1 MRQDATESSLVS
13 AVYVKGPPGCGKT
26 QLVRQ
31 FGKEY
36 MKVSA
41 GCGGQSPRRI
51 VATLDARTPES
62 LLESYKELHEK
73 LEMSKES
80 EERGSL
86 NERIKTY
93 SNEIK
98 NHLCKSSTVWLLI
111 IDNLT
116 VNDPLREF
124 WPTPEENSPWG
135 EGLVLVTTQDSEL
148 VPKSHAYAKVVGL
161 DKGMEQ
167 SDAKKLLSAISGME
181 ADEDAIKVAQ
191 LLGFYPLS
199 LACAAVYVK
208 QMREDRPFS
217 KFSWKNYLANLKKYF
232 AYLDYSDFTRHSP
245 CYPQSMLPAA
255 EFAAR
260 RMAENN
266 EVLRA
271 AFVFLSYCTLQPVPL
286 DTVAEYV
293 LYEAAASGDHTIRVP
308 DDVKVKIAQC
318 SLLIYPETGE
328 RGIEVVTL
336 HQVMRLAFAQIRRK
350 PDEQTKEMEETAE
363 VEKRQ
368 LNGVLKILN
377 KAYKIR
383 KGDVSKEAI
392 ATRIILCPHLREFV
406 EKAENSQFVEVNL
419 LAQALVYLAD
429 DHSEFTPH
437 NPCYPQSMLLAAEF
451 TARRMA
457 ENNEVLR
464 AAFVFLSY
472 CTLQPVP
479 LDTVAEYVLYEAA
492 ASGDHTIR
500 VPDDVKVKIAQC
512 SLLIYPE
519 TGERG
524 IEVVTLHQVMRLA
537 FAQIRRKP
545 DEQTKEME
553 ETAEVEK
560 RQLNG
565 VLKILNKA
573 YKIRKGD
580 VSKEAIATRI
590 ILCPHLRE
598 FVEKAENSQFV
609 EMNLLVQA
617 LVYLADGLVH
627 VAGATDNNRVALL
640 ERAYKINKQLSTTDI
655 SACELL
661 CDLGYTYREAG
672 QLDRV
677 IPVLEEANHLCTAH
691 TEPEWMKMRSRLL
704 NILGFTY
711 RESFQLDL
719 AKEYMKMCVEVTRKV
734 YGEKHVQVV
743 ERLCNLG
750 IILHDRWENDE
761 AIEVLEEAQKIIEA
775 CDTSRTELFIRAQVL
790 NYTAKVHLRWYLG
803 LRYTHPRA
811 WSTKK
816 HLEES
821 NALHEEAVKIYKEL
835 HGDRHKFTLG
845 TMMTY
850 GTAKLHLGQVE
861 QAYEMCHNAVQ
872 VYRSSGHISWP
883 RAGTWLADV
892 FLVRKEYAS
901 AKSFLE
907 ELVKVHEDLHLVVSP
922 GAYHPKA
929 LLAEACVHL
938 GDVQYGKDM
947 LTQCLREW
955 EEKGMHADHY
965 WVARARAF
973 LRLHEEQNTDDAVPE
988 L

>member
-1 MRQDATESSLVS
+1 M
-13 AVYVKGPPGCGKT
+13 KGPPGCGKT

-86 NERIKTY
+86 NERLKTY

-98 NHLCKSSTVWLLI
+98 SHLCKSSTVWLLI

-116 VNDPLREF
+116 INDPLREF

-135 EGLVLVTTQDSEL
+135 EGLVLVTTQDNDL
-148 VPKSHAYAKVVGL
+148 VPRSHVYAKVVGL
-161 DKGMEQ
+161 DEGMEQ
-167 SDAKKLLSAISGME
+167 SDAEKLLSAISGIK
-181 ADEDAIKVAQ
+181 ADEDAIKVAK

-208 QMREDRPFS
+208 QMREDRPS
-217 KFSWKNYLANLKKYF
+217 CKFSWKNYLQIANLEKYF
-232 AYLDYSDFTRHSP
+232 AYLDYSDFTRHNP
-245 CYPQSMLPAA
+245 CYRQSMLPAV

-260 RMAENN
+260 RMAKNN

-271 AFVFLSYCTLQPVPL
+271 AFVFLSYCALQPVPL
-286 DTVAEYV
+286 DTVAEYF
-293 LYEAAASGDHTIRVP
+293 LYEAAASGDQTIRVP
-308 DDVKVKIAQC
+308 DDVKVKIARC

-363 VEKRQ
+363 VEKRHR
-368 LNGVLKILN
+368 NGVLEVLN

-406 EKAENSQFVEVNL
+406 EKEENSQF
-419 LAQALVYLAD
+419 
-429 DHSEFTPH
+429 
-437 NPCYPQSMLLAAEF
+437 
-451 TARRMA
+451 
-457 ENNEVLR
+457 
-464 AAFVFLSY
+464 
-472 CTLQPVP
+472 
-479 LDTVAEYVLYEAA
+479 
-492 ASGDHTIR
+492 
-500 VPDDVKVKIAQC
+500 
-512 SLLIYPE
+512 
-519 TGERG
+519 
-524 IEVVTLHQVMRLA
+524 
-537 FAQIRRKP
+537 
-545 DEQTKEME
+545 
-553 ETAEVEK
+553 
-560 RQLNG
+560 
-565 VLKILNKA
+565 
-573 YKIRKGD
+573 
-580 VSKEAIATRI
+580 
-590 ILCPHLRE
+590 
-598 FVEKAENSQFV
+598 QFV
-609 EMNLLVQA
+609 EVNLLVQA

-640 ERAYKINKQLSTTDI
+640 ERAYKINKQLSTTDM
-655 SACELL
+655 SACEFL
-661 CDLGYTYREAG
+661 CDLGCAYREAG
-672 QLDRV
+672 QLDRA
-677 IPVLEEANHLCTAH
+677 IPVLEEANHLCKAH
-691 TEPEWMKMRSRLL
+691 TEPEWIEMRSRVF
-704 NILGFTY
+704 NNLGFTY

-719 AKEYMKMCVEVTRKV
+719 AKEYMKMCAEVTRKA

-761 AIEVLEEAQKIIEA
+761 AKQVLEEAQEIIEA
-775 CDTSRTELFIRAQVL
+775 CDTSRRELFFRAQVL

-803 LRYTHPRA
+803 LRYTHPNAR
-811 WSTKK
+811 STKK

-821 NALHEEAVKIYKEL
+821 NALHEEAVKIYEELL
-835 HGDRHKFTLG
+835 HGVHKFTAG

-861 QAYEMCHNAVQ
+861 QAYEMCQSAFQ
-872 VYRSSGHISWP
+872 VYRSSGHIAFP

-892 FLVRKEYAS
+892 FLVRKEYAR

-907 ELVKVHEDLHLVVSP
+907 ELVKVHEDLHLVVCP

-938 GDVQYGKDM
+938 GNVQYGKDM

-955 EEKGMHADHY
+955 EEKGMHPDHY

>member
-1 MRQDATESSLVS
+1 MASSLVT

-36 MKVSA
+36 MKMSA

-51 VATLDARTPES
+51 VATLHARTPES

-73 LEMSKES
+73 LEMPKES

-148 VPKSHAYAKVVGL
+148 ASRSHAYAKVVAL
-161 DKGMEQ
+161 DEGMEQ
-167 SDAKKLLSAISGME
+167 SDAMKLLSVISGME
-181 ADEDAIKVAQ
+181 ADKDAIKVAQ

-208 QMREDRPFS
+208 QMREDRPVS
-217 KFSWKNYLANLKKYF
+217 KFSWKNYLSNLKKYF
-232 AYLDYSDFTRHSP
+232 AYLDHSGFTRHNP

-271 AFVFLSYCTLQPVPL
+271 AFVFLSYCALQPVPL

-293 LYEAAASGDHTIRVP
+293 FYETAASGDQTIRVP
-308 DDVKVKIAQC
+308 DDVKVKVAGC

-328 RGIEVVTL
+328 RGIEVVTP

-406 EKAENSQFVEVNL
+406 E
-419 LAQALVYLAD
+419 
-429 DHSEFTPH
+429 T
-437 NPCYPQSMLLAAEF
+437 
-451 TARRMA
+451 
-457 ENNEVLR
+457 
-464 AAFVFLSY
+464 
-472 CTLQPVP
+472 
-479 LDTVAEYVLYEAA
+479 
-492 ASGDHTIR
+492 
-500 VPDDVKVKIAQC
+500 
-512 SLLIYPE
+512 
-519 TGERG
+519 
-524 IEVVTLHQVMRLA
+524 
-537 FAQIRRKP
+537 
-545 DEQTKEME
+545 
-553 ETAEVEK
+553 
-560 RQLNG
+560 
-565 VLKILNKA
+565 
-573 YKIRKGD
+573 
-580 VSKEAIATRI
+580 
-590 ILCPHLRE
+590 
-598 FVEKAENSQFV
+598 AENSQFV
-609 EMNLLVQA
+609 EMNLLVQT

-640 ERAYKINKQLSTTDI
+640 ERAYKMNKQLSTTDI
-655 SACELL
+655 GACELL

-691 TEPEWMKMRSRLL
+691 TEPEWMKMRSTLL

-719 AKEYMKMCVEVTRKV
+719 AKGYMKMCAEVTRKA

-761 AIEVLEEAQKIIEA
+761 AIEVLEEAQQIIEA

-821 NALHEEAVKIYKEL
+821 NALHEEAVKIYEEL
-835 HGDRHKFTLG
+835 HGDRHKFTAG

-850 GTAKLHLGQVE
+850 GTVKLHLGQVE
-861 QAYEMCHNAVQ
+861 QVYEMCQNAVQ
-872 VYRSSGHISWP
+872 VYRSSGHIAWP

-892 FLVRKEYAS
+892 FLVRKEYAR
-901 AKSFLE
+901 AKRLLE

-938 GDVQYGKDM
+938 GNVQYGKKM
-947 LTQCLREW
+947 LTLCLQEW
-955 EEKGMHADHY
+955 EEKGMHPEHY

-973 LRLHEEQNTDDAVPE
+973 LRLHEEQNTDDAMPE

>member
-1 MRQDATESSLVS
+1 MFSFFFKKIGPPSVEILPGKPFHATQRRGGEIRKIQQAFNDLPQDAAESSLVS

-26 QLVRQ
+26 QLARQ

-36 MKVSA
+36 MKASA
-41 GCGGQSPRRI
+41 GCGRQSPRRI

-86 NERIKTY
+86 NERLKTY

-148 VPKSHAYAKVVGL
+148 VPRSHAYAKVVGL
-161 DKGMEQ
+161 DEGMEQ

-191 LLGFYPLS
+191 FLGFYPLS

-232 AYLDYSDFTRHSP
+232 AYLDHSDFTRHNP

-271 AFVFLSYCTLQPVPL
+271 AFVFLSYCALQPVPL

-293 LYEAAASGDHTIRVP
+293 LYETAASGDQTIRVP
-308 DDVKVKIAQC
+308 DDVKVKIARC

-363 VEKRQ
+363 
-368 LNGVLKILN
+368 
-377 KAYKIR
+377 
-383 KGDVSKEAI
+383 
-392 ATRIILCPHLREFV
+392 
-406 EKAENSQFVEVNL
+406 
-419 LAQALVYLAD
+419 
-429 DHSEFTPH
+429 
-437 NPCYPQSMLLAAEF
+437 M
-451 TARRMA
+451 
-457 ENNEVLR
+457 
-464 AAFVFLSY
+464 
-472 CTLQPVP
+472 
-479 LDTVAEYVLYEAA
+479 
-492 ASGDHTIR
+492 
-500 VPDDVKVKIAQC
+500 
-512 SLLIYPE
+512 
-519 TGERG
+519 
-524 IEVVTLHQVMRLA
+524 
-537 FAQIRRKP
+537 
-545 DEQTKEME
+545 
-553 ETAEVEK
+553 EK

-617 LVYLADGLVH
+617 LIYLADGLIH

-719 AKEYMKMCVEVTRKV
+719 AKEYMKMCAEVTRKA

-761 AIEVLEEAQKIIEA
+761 AIEVLEEAQEIIEA

-821 NALHEEAVKIYKEL
+821 NALHEEAVKIYEEL
-835 HGDRHKFTLG
+835 HGDRHKFTAG

-850 GTAKLHLGQVE
+850 GTAKLHLGKVE
-861 QAYEMCHNAVQ
+861 QAYEMCHSAVQ
-872 VYRSSGHISWP
+872 VYRSSGHIAWP

-892 FLVRKEYAS
+892 FLVRKEYAR

-938 GDVQYGKDM
+938 GNVQYGKDM
-947 LTQCLREW
+947 LTQCLRKW
-955 EEKGMHADHY
+955 EEKGMHPEHY

-973 LRLHEEQNTDDAVPE
+973 LKLHEEQNTDDAVPE

>member
-86 NERIKTY
+86 NERLKTY

-98 NHLCKSSTVWLLI
+98 SHLCKSSTVWLLI

-116 VNDPLREF
+116 INDPLREF

-135 EGLVLVTTQDSEL
+135 EGLVLVTTQDNDL
-148 VPKSHAYAKVVGL
+148 VPRSHVYAKVVGL
-161 DKGMEQ
+161 DEGMEQ
-167 SDAKKLLSAISGME
+167 SDAEKLLSAISGIK
-181 ADEDAIKVAQ
+181 ADEDAIKVAK

-208 QMREDRPFS
+208 QMREDRPS
-217 KFSWKNYLANLKKYF
+217 CKFSWKNYLQVANLEKYF
-232 AYLDYSDFTRHSP
+232 AYLDYSDFTRHNP
-245 CYPQSMLPAA
+245 CYRQSMLPAV

-260 RMAENN
+260 RMAKNN

-271 AFVFLSYCTLQPVPL
+271 AFVFLSYCALQPVPL

-293 LYEAAASGDHTIRVP
+293 LYEAAASGDQTIRVP
-308 DDVKVKIAQC
+308 DDVKVKIARC

-363 VEKRQ
+363 VEKRHR
-368 LNGVLKILN
+368 NGVLEVLN

-406 EKAENSQFVEVNL
+406 EKEENSQF
-419 LAQALVYLAD
+419 
-429 DHSEFTPH
+429 
-437 NPCYPQSMLLAAEF
+437 
-451 TARRMA
+451 
-457 ENNEVLR
+457 
-464 AAFVFLSY
+464 
-472 CTLQPVP
+472 
-479 LDTVAEYVLYEAA
+479 
-492 ASGDHTIR
+492 
-500 VPDDVKVKIAQC
+500 
-512 SLLIYPE
+512 
-519 TGERG
+519 
-524 IEVVTLHQVMRLA
+524 
-537 FAQIRRKP
+537 
-545 DEQTKEME
+545 
-553 ETAEVEK
+553 
-560 RQLNG
+560 
-565 VLKILNKA
+565 
-573 YKIRKGD
+573 
-580 VSKEAIATRI
+580 
-590 ILCPHLRE
+590 
-598 FVEKAENSQFV
+598 QFV
-609 EMNLLVQA
+609 EVNLLVQA

-640 ERAYKINKQLSTTDI
+640 ERAYKINKQLSTTDM
-655 SACELL
+655 SACEFL
-661 CDLGYTYREAG
+661 CDLGCAYREAG
-672 QLDRV
+672 QLDRA
-677 IPVLEEANHLCTAH
+677 IPVLEEANHLCKAH
-691 TEPEWMKMRSRLL
+691 TEPEWIEMRSRVF
-704 NILGFTY
+704 NNLGFTY

-719 AKEYMKMCVEVTRKV
+719 AKEYMKMCVEVTRKA

-821 NALHEEAVKIYKEL
+821 NALHEEAVKIYEEL
-835 HGDRHKFTLG
+835 HGVHKFTAG

-861 QAYEMCHNAVQ
+861 QAYEMCQSAFQ
-872 VYRSSGHISWP
+872 VYRSSGHIAFP

-892 FLVRKEYAS
+892 FLVRKEYAR

-907 ELVKVHEDLHLVVSP
+907 ELVKVHEDLHLVVCP

-938 GDVQYGKDM
+938 GNVQYGKDM

-955 EEKGMHADHY
+955 EEKGMHPDHY

>member
-1 MRQDATESSLVS
+1 M
-13 AVYVKGPPGCGKT
+13 KGPPGCGKT

-36 MKVSA
+36 MRVSA
-41 GCGGQSPRRI
+41 GCGGHSPRRI

-86 NERIKTY
+86 NERLKNY

-116 VNDPLREF
+116 VNDPLTEF

-148 VPKSHAYAKVVGL
+148 VPRSHAYAKVVGL
-161 DKGMEQ
+161 DEGMEQ

-181 ADEDAIKVAQ
+181 ADEDAIKVAE

-232 AYLDYSDFTRHSP
+232 AYLDHSDFTRHNP

-271 AFVFLSYCTLQPVPL
+271 AFVFLSYCALQPVPL
-286 DTVAEYV
+286 DTVADYV
-293 LYEAAASGDHTIRVP
+293 LYETAASGDKTIRVP
-308 DDVKVKIAQC
+308 DDVKIEIARC

-350 PDEQTKEMEETAE
+350 PDEQTKEMEETAK

-419 LAQALVYLAD
+419 L
-429 DHSEFTPH
+429 
-437 NPCYPQSMLLAAEF
+437 
-451 TARRMA
+451 
-457 ENNEVLR
+457 
-464 AAFVFLSY
+464 
-472 CTLQPVP
+472 
-479 LDTVAEYVLYEAA
+479 
-492 ASGDHTIR
+492 
-500 VPDDVKVKIAQC
+500 
-512 SLLIYPE
+512 
-519 TGERG
+519 
-524 IEVVTLHQVMRLA
+524 
-537 FAQIRRKP
+537 
-545 DEQTKEME
+545 
-553 ETAEVEK
+553 
-560 RQLNG
+560 
-565 VLKILNKA
+565 
-573 YKIRKGD
+573 
-580 VSKEAIATRI
+580 
-590 ILCPHLRE
+590 
-598 FVEKAENSQFV
+598 
-609 EMNLLVQA
+609 VQA
-617 LVYLADGLVH
+617 LVYYADGLVH

-719 AKEYMKMCVEVTRKV
+719 AKEYMKMCAEVTRKA

-761 AIEVLEEAQKIIEA
+761 AIEVLEEAQEIIEA
-775 CDTSRTELFIRAQVL
+775 CDTSRTELFFRAQVL

-803 LRYTHPRA
+803 LRYTHPNA

-821 NALHEEAVKIYKEL
+821 NALHEEAVKIYEEL
-835 HGDRHKFTLG
+835 HGVHKFTAG

-861 QAYEMCHNAVQ
+861 QAYEMCQSAFQ
-872 VYRSSGHISWP
+872 VYRSSGHIAWP

-892 FLVRKEYAS
+892 LFVRKEYAR

-907 ELVKVHEDLHLVVSP
+907 ELVNVHEDLHLVVSP

-938 GDVQYGKDM
+938 GDVQYGKEM

-955 EEKGMHADHY
+955 EEKGMHPEHY

-973 LRLHEEQNTDDAVPE
+973 LRLHEEQNTDDAVQE

>member
-1 MRQDATESSLVS
+1 MRQDAAESSLVT

-26 QLVRQ
+26 QLARQ

-36 MKVSA
+36 MKVST
-41 GCGGQSPRRI
+41 GFGGQSTRRI

-86 NERIKTY
+86 NERLKTY

-98 NHLCKSSTVWLLI
+98 NHLCKSCTVWLLI

-124 WPTPEENSPWG
+124 WPTPEEKSPWG

-148 VPKSHAYAKVVGL
+148 VPRSHAYAKVVGL
-161 DKGMEQ
+161 DEGMEQ

-217 KFSWKNYLANLKKYF
+217 KFSWNNYLANLKKYF
-232 AYLDYSDFTRHSP
+232 AYLDHSDFTRHNP

-271 AFVFLSYCTLQPVPL
+271 AFVFLSYCALQPVPL

-293 LYEAAASGDHTIRVP
+293 LYEIAASGDQTIRVP
-308 DDVKVKIAQC
+308 DDVKVKIARC

-368 LNGVLKILN
+368 LNGVLEILN

-383 KGDVSKEAI
+383 KGDVSK
-392 ATRIILCPHLREFV
+392 
-406 EKAENSQFVEVNL
+406 
-419 LAQALVYLAD
+419 
-429 DHSEFTPH
+429 
-437 NPCYPQSMLLAAEF
+437 
-451 TARRMA
+451 
-457 ENNEVLR
+457 
-464 AAFVFLSY
+464 
-472 CTLQPVP
+472 
-479 LDTVAEYVLYEAA
+479 
-492 ASGDHTIR
+492 G
-500 VPDDVKVKIAQC
+500 
-512 SLLIYPE
+512 
-519 TGERG
+519 
-524 IEVVTLHQVMRLA
+524 
-537 FAQIRRKP
+537 
-545 DEQTKEME
+545 
-553 ETAEVEK
+553 
-560 RQLNG
+560 
-565 VLKILNKA
+565 
-573 YKIRKGD
+573 
-580 VSKEAIATRI
+580 AIATRI

-719 AKEYMKMCVEVTRKV
+719 AKEYMKMCAEVTRKA

-761 AIEVLEEAQKIIEA
+761 AIEVLEEAQEIIEA

-821 NALHEEAVKIYKEL
+821 NALHEKAVKIYEEL
-835 HGDRHKFTLG
+835 HGDRHKFTAG

-872 VYRSSGHISWP
+872 VYRSSGHIAWP

-892 FLVRKEYAS
+892 FLVRKEYAR

-938 GDVQYGKDM
+938 GNVQYGKEM
-947 LTQCLREW
+947 LTQCLRKW
-955 EEKGMHADHY
+955 EEKDMHPEHY

>member
-1 MRQDATESSLVS
+1 
-13 AVYVKGPPGCGKT
+13 VKGPPGCGKT
-26 QLVRQ
+26 QLARQ

-80 EERGSL
+80 EERASL

-148 VPKSHAYAKVVGL
+148 VPRSHAYAEVVGL
-161 DKGMEQ
+161 DEGMEQ

-181 ADEDAIKVAQ
+181 ADEDAIEVAQ

-217 KFSWKNYLANLKKYF
+217 KLFWKNYLANLKKNF
-232 AYLDYSDFTRHSP
+232 AYLDYSDFTRHNP

-271 AFVFLSYCTLQPVPL
+271 AFVFLSYCALQPVPL
-286 DTVAEYV
+286 DIVAEYV
-293 LYEAAASGDHTIRVP
+293 LYETAASGDQTIRVP
-308 DDVKVKIAQC
+308 DDVKVKIARC

-336 HQVMRLAFAQIRRK
+336 HQVMRLAFARIRRK

-368 LNGVLKILN
+368 LNGVLEILN

-419 LAQALVYLAD
+419 V
-429 DHSEFTPH
+429 
-437 NPCYPQSMLLAAEF
+437 
-451 TARRMA
+451 
-457 ENNEVLR
+457 
-464 AAFVFLSY
+464 
-472 CTLQPVP
+472 
-479 LDTVAEYVLYEAA
+479 
-492 ASGDHTIR
+492 
-500 VPDDVKVKIAQC
+500 
-512 SLLIYPE
+512 
-519 TGERG
+519 
-524 IEVVTLHQVMRLA
+524 
-537 FAQIRRKP
+537 
-545 DEQTKEME
+545 
-553 ETAEVEK
+553 
-560 RQLNG
+560 
-565 VLKILNKA
+565 
-573 YKIRKGD
+573 
-580 VSKEAIATRI
+580 
-590 ILCPHLRE
+590 
-598 FVEKAENSQFV
+598 
-609 EMNLLVQA
+609 VQA

-661 CDLGYTYREAG
+661 CDLGYTYCEAG
-672 QLDRV
+672 QLDRA
-677 IPVLEEANHLCTAH
+677 ITVLEEANHLCTAH
-691 TEPEWMKMRSRLL
+691 TEPEWMKMRSRVF
-704 NILGFTY
+704 NNLGFTY

-719 AKEYMKMCVEVTRKV
+719 AKKYMKMCAEVTRKA

-761 AIEVLEEAQKIIEA
+761 AIEVLEEAQEIIEA
-775 CDTSRTELFIRAQVL
+775 CDTSRTELFFRAQVL

-803 LRYTHPRA
+803 LRYTHPNA

-821 NALHEEAVKIYKEL
+821 NALHEEAVKIYEEL
-835 HGDRHKFTLG
+835 HGVHKFTAG

-861 QAYEMCHNAVQ
+861 QAFEMCQSAVQ
-872 VYRSSGHISWP
+872 VYRSSGHIAWP

-892 FLVRKEYAS
+892 FLVRKEYAR

-907 ELVKVHEDLHLVVSP
+907 ELVNVHEDLHLVVSP

-938 GDVQYGKDM
+938 GNVRYGKEM

-955 EEKGMHADHY
+955 EEKGMHPEHY

-973 LRLHEEQNTDDAVPE
+973 LRLHKEQNTDDAVPE

>member
-1 MRQDATESSLVS
+1 M
-13 AVYVKGPPGCGKT
+13 KGPPGCGKT
-26 QLVRQ
+26 QLARQ

-62 LLESYKELHEK
+62 LLESYKELHQK
-73 LEMSKES
+73 LDMSKES
-80 EERGSL
+80 EERASL
-86 NERIKTY
+86 NELIKTY

-98 NHLCKSSTVWLLI
+98 NHLRKSSTVWLLI

-124 WPTPEENSPWG
+124 LPTPEENSPWG
-135 EGLVLVTTQDSEL
+135 EGLVLVTTQDSKL
-148 VPKSHAYAKVVGL
+148 VPRSHAYAKVVDL
-161 DKGMEQ
+161 DKGMEKR
-167 SDAKKLLSAISGME
+167 DAKKLLSAISGLE

-208 QMREDRPFS
+208 QMREDRPFK
-217 KFSWKNYLANLKKYF
+217 KFSWKNYFDHCDFIRHNL
-232 AYLDYSDFTRHSP
+232 
-245 CYPQSMLPAA
+245 CNPQSMMLPVV

-260 RMAENN
+260 QMAENN

-271 AFVFLSYCTLQPVPL
+271 AFVFLSYCALQPVPL

-293 LYEAAASGDHTIRVP
+293 LYETAASGDKTIRVP
-308 DDVKVKIAQC
+308 DDVKIEIAECSLLIYSETGERGIEVVTLHRVMRLAFAQIRRKPDVQTKEMEETAEVEKRQLNGVLEILNKAYKIRRGDVSKEAIATRIILWPHLREFVEKAENSQFVEVNLLVQALVYLADDHSELTRHNPCYPQSMLPAAEFAARRVAENNEVLRAAFVFLSYCALRPVPLDTVAEYVLYETAASGDKTIRVPDDVKIEISRC

-350 PDEQTKEMEETAE
+350 PDVQTKEMEETAE

-368 LNGVLKILN
+368 LNGVL
-377 KAYKIR
+377 R
-383 KGDVSKEAI
+383 
-392 ATRIILCPHLREFV
+392 
-406 EKAENSQFVEVNL
+406 
-419 LAQALVYLAD
+419 
-429 DHSEFTPH
+429 
-437 NPCYPQSMLLAAEF
+437 
-451 TARRMA
+451 
-457 ENNEVLR
+457 
-464 AAFVFLSY
+464 
-472 CTLQPVP
+472 
-479 LDTVAEYVLYEAA
+479 
-492 ASGDHTIR
+492 
-500 VPDDVKVKIAQC
+500 
-512 SLLIYPE
+512 
-519 TGERG
+519 
-524 IEVVTLHQVMRLA
+524 
-537 FAQIRRKP
+537 
-545 DEQTKEME
+545 
-553 ETAEVEK
+553 
-560 RQLNG
+560 
-565 VLKILNKA
+565 ILNKA

-640 ERAYKINKQLSTTDI
+640 ERAYKTNKQLSKTDI

-661 CDLGYTYREAG
+661 CDLGYAYCEAG
-672 QLDRV
+672 QLDRA
-677 IPVLEEANHLCTAH
+677 IPVLEEANHLCTSH
-691 TEPEWMKMRSRLL
+691 TEPQWMKMRSRVFNNLA
-704 NILGFTY
+704 FTY

-719 AKEYMKMCVEVTRKV
+719 AKEYMKMCAEVTRKA

-750 IILHDRWENDE
+750 IILHDHWENDE
-761 AIEVLEEAQKIIEA
+761 AIEVLEEAQEIIEA
-775 CDTSRTELFIRAQVL
+775 CDTSGTELFFRAQVL

-803 LRYTHPRA
+803 LRYTHPNA

-821 NALHEEAVKIYKEL
+821 NALHEEAVKIYEEL
-835 HGDRHKFTLG
+835 HGVHKFTAG

-861 QAYEMCHNAVQ
+861 QAYEMCQSAFQ
-872 VYRSSGHISWP
+872 FYRSSGHIAFP

-892 FLVRKEYAS
+892 FLVRKEYAR

-938 GDVQYGKDM
+938 GNVRFGKEM

-955 EEKGMHADHY
+955 EEKGMHPQHY

-973 LRLHEEQNTDDAVPE
+973 LRLHEEQHTDDAVPE

>member
-1 MRQDATESSLVS
+1 MRQDAAASSLVT

-36 MKVSA
+36 MRVSA
-41 GCGGQSPRRI
+41 GCGGHSPRRI

-86 NERIKTY
+86 NERLKNY

-116 VNDPLREF
+116 VNDPLKEF

-135 EGLVLVTTQDSEL
+135 EGLVLVTTQDSDL
-148 VPKSHAYAKVVGL
+148 VPRSHAYAKVLGL
-161 DKGMEQ
+161 HKGMEQ
-167 SDAKKLLSAISGME
+167 SDAKKLLGAISGME
-181 ADEDAIKVAQ
+181 ADEDAIKVAKR
-191 LLGFYPLS
+191 LGFYPLS

-208 QMREDRPFS
+208 KMREDRPFS
-217 KFSWKNYLANLKKYF
+217 KLSWKNYLANLIKNL
-232 AYLDYSDFTRHSP
+232 AYLDHSDFTRHNQ

-271 AFVFLSYCTLQPVPL
+271 AFVILSYCALQPVPL
-286 DTVAEYV
+286 DTVADYV
-293 LYEAAASGDHTIRVP
+293 LYETAASGDKTIRVP
-308 DDVKVKIAQC
+308 DDVKIEIARC

-350 PDEQTKEMEETAE
+350 PDVQTKEMEETAE

-368 LNGVLKILN
+368 LNGVLEILN

-419 LAQALVYLAD
+419 L
-429 DHSEFTPH
+429 
-437 NPCYPQSMLLAAEF
+437 
-451 TARRMA
+451 
-457 ENNEVLR
+457 
-464 AAFVFLSY
+464 
-472 CTLQPVP
+472 
-479 LDTVAEYVLYEAA
+479 
-492 ASGDHTIR
+492 
-500 VPDDVKVKIAQC
+500 
-512 SLLIYPE
+512 
-519 TGERG
+519 
-524 IEVVTLHQVMRLA
+524 
-537 FAQIRRKP
+537 
-545 DEQTKEME
+545 
-553 ETAEVEK
+553 
-560 RQLNG
+560 
-565 VLKILNKA
+565 
-573 YKIRKGD
+573 
-580 VSKEAIATRI
+580 
-590 ILCPHLRE
+590 
-598 FVEKAENSQFV
+598 
-609 EMNLLVQA
+609 VQA
-617 LVYLADGLVH
+617 LVYYADGLVH

-655 SACELL
+655 SACEFL
-661 CDLGYTYREAG
+661 CDLGCAYCEAG
-672 QLDRV
+672 QLDRA
-677 IPVLEEANHLCTAH
+677 IPVLEEAYHLCTAH
-691 TEPEWMKMRSRLL
+691 TEPEWMKMRSRVF
-704 NILGFTY
+704 NNLGFTY
-711 RESFQLDL
+711 RESFRLDL
-719 AKEYMKMCVEVTRKV
+719 AKEYMKMCAEVTRKA

-761 AIEVLEEAQKIIEA
+761 AIEVLEEAQEIIEA
-775 CDTSRTELFIRAQVL
+775 CDTSRTELFFRAQVL

-803 LRYTHPRA
+803 LRYTHPNA

-821 NALHEEAVKIYKEL
+821 NALHEEAVKIYEEL
-835 HGDRHKFTLG
+835 HGDRHKFTAG

-861 QAYEMCHNAVQ
+861 QAYEMCQSAVQ
-872 VYRSSGHISWP
+872 VYRSSGHIAWP

-892 FLVRKEYAS
+892 FLVRKEYAR

-938 GDVQYGKDM
+938 GNVQYGKDM

-955 EEKGMHADHY
+955 EEKGTHPEHY

-973 LRLHEEQNTDDAVPE
+973 LRLHEEQNTDDAVQE

>member
-1 MRQDATESSLVS
+1 MFSFFLKIGPPSVEILPGKPFHATQRRGGEIRKIQQGFSHLRRDAAESSLVR

-26 QLVRQ
+26 QLARQ

-62 LLESYKELHEK
+62 LLESYKELHQK

-80 EERGSL
+80 EERASL

-148 VPKSHAYAKVVGL
+148 VPRSHAYAKVVGL

-167 SDAKKLLSAISGME
+167 RDAKKLLSAISGME
-181 ADEDAIKVAQ
+181 ADEDAIEVAQ

-217 KFSWKNYLANLKKYF
+217 KLSWKTYLANLKKNF
-232 AYLDYSDFTRHSP
+232 AYLDHSDFTRHNP

-350 PDEQTKEMEETAE
+350 PDEQTKEMEETDE

-406 EKAENSQFVEVNL
+406 EKAENSQFVEVN
-419 LAQALVYLAD
+419 
-429 DHSEFTPH
+429 
-437 NPCYPQSMLLAAEF
+437 
-451 TARRMA
+451 
-457 ENNEVLR
+457 
-464 AAFVFLSY
+464 
-472 CTLQPVP
+472 
-479 LDTVAEYVLYEAA
+479 
-492 ASGDHTIR
+492 
-500 VPDDVKVKIAQC
+500 
-512 SLLIYPE
+512 
-519 TGERG
+519 
-524 IEVVTLHQVMRLA
+524 
-537 FAQIRRKP
+537 
-545 DEQTKEME
+545 
-553 ETAEVEK
+553 
-560 RQLNG
+560 
-565 VLKILNKA
+565 
-573 YKIRKGD
+573 
-580 VSKEAIATRI
+580 
-590 ILCPHLRE
+590 
-598 FVEKAENSQFV
+598 
-609 EMNLLVQA
+609 
-617 LVYLADGLVH
+617 
-627 VAGATDNNRVALL
+627 
-640 ERAYKINKQLSTTDI
+640 
-655 SACELL
+655 
-661 CDLGYTYREAG
+661 
-672 QLDRV
+672 
-677 IPVLEEANHLCTAH
+677 
-691 TEPEWMKMRSRLL
+691 
-704 NILGFTY
+704 
-711 RESFQLDL
+711 
-719 AKEYMKMCVEVTRKV
+719 
-734 YGEKHVQVV
+734 
-743 ERLCNLG
+743 
-750 IILHDRWENDE
+750 
-761 AIEVLEEAQKIIEA
+761 
-775 CDTSRTELFIRAQVL
+775 
-790 NYTAKVHLRWYLG
+790 
-803 LRYTHPRA
+803 
-811 WSTKK
+811 
-816 HLEES
+816 
-821 NALHEEAVKIYKEL
+821 
-835 HGDRHKFTLG
+835 
-845 TMMTY
+845 
-850 GTAKLHLGQVE
+850 
-861 QAYEMCHNAVQ
+861 
-872 VYRSSGHISWP
+872 
-883 RAGTWLADV
+883 
-892 FLVRKEYAS
+892 
-901 AKSFLE
+901 
-907 ELVKVHEDLHLVVSP
+907 
-922 GAYHPKA
+922 
-929 LLAEACVHL
+929 
-938 GDVQYGKDM
+938 
-947 LTQCLREW
+947 
-955 EEKGMHADHY
+955 
-965 WVARARAF
+965 
-973 LRLHEEQNTDDAVPE
+973 
-988 L
+988 

>member
-336 HQVMRLAFAQIRRK
+336 HQVMRLAFTQIRRK
-350 PDEQTKEMEETAE
+350 PDEQTKEMEETDE
-363 VEKRQ
+363 EEKRQ

-406 EKAENSQFVEVNL
+406 ENAKNSQFV
-419 LAQALVYLAD
+419 Q
-429 DHSEFTPH
+429 
-437 NPCYPQSMLLAAEF
+437 
-451 TARRMA
+451 
-457 ENNEVLR
+457 
-464 AAFVFLSY
+464 
-472 CTLQPVP
+472 
-479 LDTVAEYVLYEAA
+479 
-492 ASGDHTIR
+492 
-500 VPDDVKVKIAQC
+500 
-512 SLLIYPE
+512 
-519 TGERG
+519 
-524 IEVVTLHQVMRLA
+524 
-537 FAQIRRKP
+537 
-545 DEQTKEME
+545 
-553 ETAEVEK
+553 
-560 RQLNG
+560 
-565 VLKILNKA
+565 
-573 YKIRKGD
+573 
-580 VSKEAIATRI
+580 
-590 ILCPHLRE
+590 
-598 FVEKAENSQFV
+598 
-609 EMNLLVQA
+609 MNLLVQA

-672 QLDRV
+672 QLDGV

-711 RESFQLDL
+711 RESFQLNL
-719 AKEYMKMCVEVTRKV
+719 AKEYMKMCVEVTRKA

>member
-1 MRQDATESSLVS
+1 MREIQQAFSHLRQDAAESSLVS

-26 QLVRQ
+26 QLARQ
-31 FGKEY
+31 FGEEY

-62 LLESYKELHEK
+62 LLESYKELHEQ

-98 NHLCKSSTVWLLI
+98 NHLCNSSTVWLLI

-116 VNDPLREF
+116 STVNDPLREF
-124 WPTPEENSPWG
+124 LPTPEKDSPWG
-135 EGLVLVTTQDSEL
+135 EGLVLVTTQDSDL
-148 VPKSHAYAKVVGL
+148 VPRSHVYAKVVGL
-161 DKGMEQ
+161 DEGMEQ
-167 SDAKKLLSAISGME
+167 SDAEKLLSAISGIK
-181 ADEDAIKVAQ
+181 ADEDAIKVAK

-208 QMREDRPFS
+208 QMREDRPS
-217 KFSWKNYLANLKKYF
+217 CKFSWKNYLQIANLEKYF
-232 AYLDYSDFTRHSP
+232 AYLDYSDFTRHNP
-245 CYPQSMLPAA
+245 CYRQSMLPAV

-260 RMAENN
+260 RMAKNN

-271 AFVFLSYCTLQPVPL
+271 AFVFLSYCALQPVPL

-293 LYEAAASGDHTIRVP
+293 LYEAAASGDQTIRVP
-308 DDVKVKIAQC
+308 DDVKVKIARC

-363 VEKRQ
+363 VEKRHR
-368 LNGVLKILN
+368 NGVLEVLN

-406 EKAENSQFVEVNL
+406 EKEENSQF
-419 LAQALVYLAD
+419 
-429 DHSEFTPH
+429 
-437 NPCYPQSMLLAAEF
+437 
-451 TARRMA
+451 
-457 ENNEVLR
+457 
-464 AAFVFLSY
+464 
-472 CTLQPVP
+472 
-479 LDTVAEYVLYEAA
+479 
-492 ASGDHTIR
+492 
-500 VPDDVKVKIAQC
+500 
-512 SLLIYPE
+512 
-519 TGERG
+519 
-524 IEVVTLHQVMRLA
+524 
-537 FAQIRRKP
+537 
-545 DEQTKEME
+545 
-553 ETAEVEK
+553 
-560 RQLNG
+560 
-565 VLKILNKA
+565 
-573 YKIRKGD
+573 
-580 VSKEAIATRI
+580 
-590 ILCPHLRE
+590 
-598 FVEKAENSQFV
+598 QFV
-609 EMNLLVQA
+609 EVNLLVQA

-640 ERAYKINKQLSTTDI
+640 ERAYKINKQLSTTDM
-655 SACELL
+655 SACEFL
-661 CDLGYTYREAG
+661 CDLGCAYREAG
-672 QLDRV
+672 QLDRA
-677 IPVLEEANHLCTAH
+677 IPVLEEANHLCKAH
-691 TEPEWMKMRSRLL
+691 TEPEWIEMRSRVF
-704 NILGFTY
+704 NNLGFTY

-719 AKEYMKMCVEVTRKV
+719 AKEYMKMCAEVTRKA

-761 AIEVLEEAQKIIEA
+761 AKQVLEEAQEIIEA
-775 CDTSRTELFIRAQVL
+775 CDTSRRELFFRAQVL

-803 LRYTHPRA
+803 LRYTHPNAR
-811 WSTKK
+811 STKK

-821 NALHEEAVKIYKEL
+821 NALHEEAVKIYEELL
-835 HGDRHKFTLG
+835 HGVHKFTAG

-861 QAYEMCHNAVQ
+861 QAYEMCQSAFQ
-872 VYRSSGHISWP
+872 VYRSSGHIAFP

-892 FLVRKEYAS
+892 FLVRKEYAR

-907 ELVKVHEDLHLVVSP
+907 ELVKVHEDLHLVVCP

-938 GDVQYGKDM
+938 GNVQYGKDM

-955 EEKGMHADHY
+955 EEKGMHPDHY

>member
-62 LLESYKELHEK
+62 LLESYKELHQK

-80 EERGSL
+80 EERASL

-124 WPTPEENSPWG
+124 LPTPEENSPWG

-148 VPKSHAYAKVVGL
+148 VPRSHAYAKVVGL
-161 DKGMEQ
+161 HKGMEH

-217 KFSWKNYLANLKKYF
+217 KFSWKNYLVNLKKYF

-271 AFVFLSYCTLQPVPL
+271 AFVFLSYCALQPVPL

-293 LYEAAASGDHTIRVP
+293 LYETAASGDQTIRVP
-308 DDVKVKIAQC
+308 DDVKVKIARC

-350 PDEQTKEMEETAE
+350 PDEQMKEMEETAE

-368 LNGVLKILN
+368 LNGVL
-377 KAYKIR
+377 
-383 KGDVSKEAI
+383 E
-392 ATRIILCPHLREFV
+392 
-406 EKAENSQFVEVNL
+406 
-419 LAQALVYLAD
+419 
-429 DHSEFTPH
+429 
-437 NPCYPQSMLLAAEF
+437 
-451 TARRMA
+451 
-457 ENNEVLR
+457 
-464 AAFVFLSY
+464 
-472 CTLQPVP
+472 
-479 LDTVAEYVLYEAA
+479 
-492 ASGDHTIR
+492 
-500 VPDDVKVKIAQC
+500 
-512 SLLIYPE
+512 
-519 TGERG
+519 
-524 IEVVTLHQVMRLA
+524 
-537 FAQIRRKP
+537 
-545 DEQTKEME
+545 
-553 ETAEVEK
+553 
-560 RQLNG
+560 
-565 VLKILNKA
+565 ILNKA

-719 AKEYMKMCVEVTRKV
+719 AKEYMKMCAEVTRKA

-821 NALHEEAVKIYKEL
+821 NALHEEAVKIYEEL
-835 HGDRHKFTLG
+835 HGDRHKFTAG

-872 VYRSSGHISWP
+872 VYRSSGHIAWP

-892 FLVRKEYAS
+892 FLVRKEYAR

-938 GDVQYGKDM
+938 GNVQYGKDM

-955 EEKGMHADHY
+955 EEKGMHPDHY

-973 LRLHEEQNTDDAVPE
+973 LRLHEEQNSDDAVPG

>member
-1 MRQDATESSLVS
+1 MRQDAAASSLVT

-36 MKVSA
+36 MRVSA
-41 GCGGQSPRRI
+41 GCGGHSPRRI

-86 NERIKTY
+86 NERLKNY

-116 VNDPLREF
+116 VNDPLTEF

-135 EGLVLVTTQDSEL
+135 EGLVLVTTQDSDL
-148 VPKSHAYAKVVGL
+148 VPRSHAYAKVLGL
-161 DKGMEQ
+161 HKGMEQ
-167 SDAKKLLSAISGME
+167 SDAKKLLGAISGME
-181 ADEDAIKVAQ
+181 ADEDAIKVAKR
-191 LLGFYPLS
+191 LGFYPLS

-208 QMREDRPFS
+208 KMREDRPFS
-217 KFSWKNYLANLKKYF
+217 KLSWKNYLANLIKNL
-232 AYLDYSDFTRHSP
+232 AYLDHSDFTRHNQ

-271 AFVFLSYCTLQPVPL
+271 AFVILSYCALQPVPL
-286 DTVAEYV
+286 DTVADYV
-293 LYEAAASGDHTIRVP
+293 LYETAASGDKTIRVP
-308 DDVKVKIAQC
+308 DDVKIEIARC

-350 PDEQTKEMEETAE
+350 PDVQTKEMEETAE

-368 LNGVLKILN
+368 LNGVLEILN

-419 LAQALVYLAD
+419 L
-429 DHSEFTPH
+429 
-437 NPCYPQSMLLAAEF
+437 
-451 TARRMA
+451 
-457 ENNEVLR
+457 
-464 AAFVFLSY
+464 
-472 CTLQPVP
+472 
-479 LDTVAEYVLYEAA
+479 
-492 ASGDHTIR
+492 
-500 VPDDVKVKIAQC
+500 
-512 SLLIYPE
+512 
-519 TGERG
+519 
-524 IEVVTLHQVMRLA
+524 
-537 FAQIRRKP
+537 
-545 DEQTKEME
+545 
-553 ETAEVEK
+553 
-560 RQLNG
+560 
-565 VLKILNKA
+565 
-573 YKIRKGD
+573 
-580 VSKEAIATRI
+580 
-590 ILCPHLRE
+590 
-598 FVEKAENSQFV
+598 
-609 EMNLLVQA
+609 VQA
-617 LVYLADGLVH
+617 LVYYADGLVH

-655 SACELL
+655 SACEFL
-661 CDLGYTYREAG
+661 CDLGCAYCEAG
-672 QLDRV
+672 QLDRA
-677 IPVLEEANHLCTAH
+677 IPVLEEAYHLCTAH
-691 TEPEWMKMRSRLL
+691 TEPEWMKMRSRVF
-704 NILGFTY
+704 NNLGFTY
-711 RESFQLDL
+711 RESFRLDL
-719 AKEYMKMCVEVTRKV
+719 AKEYMKMCAEVTRKA

-761 AIEVLEEAQKIIEA
+761 AIEVLEEAQEIIEA
-775 CDTSRTELFIRAQVL
+775 CDTSRTELFFRAQVL

-803 LRYTHPRA
+803 LRYTHPNA

-821 NALHEEAVKIYKEL
+821 NALHEEAVKIYEEL
-835 HGDRHKFTLG
+835 HGDRHKFTAG

-861 QAYEMCHNAVQ
+861 QAYEMCQSAVQ
-872 VYRSSGHISWP
+872 VYRSSGHIAWP

-892 FLVRKEYAS
+892 LFVRKEYAR

-907 ELVKVHEDLHLVVSP
+907 ELVNVHEDLHLVVSP

-938 GDVQYGKDM
+938 GDVQYGKEM

-955 EEKGMHADHY
+955 EEKGMHPEHY

-973 LRLHEEQNTDDAVPE
+973 LRLHEEQNTDDAVQA

>member
-1 MRQDATESSLVS
+1 MTQRRGGEIRKIEQAFSHLRQDAAESSLVS
-13 AVYVKGPPGCGKT
+13 AVYVKGAPGCGKT
-26 QLVRQ
+26 QLARQ

-73 LEMSKES
+73 LELSKES

-116 VNDPLREF
+116 VNDPLTEF

-148 VPKSHAYAKVVGL
+148 VPRSHAYAKVVGL
-161 DKGMEQ
+161 DEGMEQ

-181 ADEDAIKVAQ
+181 TDEDAVEVAR

-208 QMREDRPFS
+208 QMREDRSFS

-232 AYLDYSDFTRHSP
+232 AYLDHSDFTRHNP

-255 EFAAR
+255 EFAAQ

-271 AFVFLSYCTLQPVPL
+271 AFVFLSYCALQPLPL

-293 LYEAAASGDHTIRVP
+293 LCETAASGDQTIRVP
-308 DDVKVKIAQC
+308 DDVKVKIARC

-383 KGDVSKEAI
+383 KADVSKEAI

-406 EKAENSQFVEVNL
+406 EKAEKSPFVEV
-419 LAQALVYLAD
+419 
-429 DHSEFTPH
+429 
-437 NPCYPQSMLLAAEF
+437 
-451 TARRMA
+451 
-457 ENNEVLR
+457 
-464 AAFVFLSY
+464 
-472 CTLQPVP
+472 
-479 LDTVAEYVLYEAA
+479 
-492 ASGDHTIR
+492 
-500 VPDDVKVKIAQC
+500 
-512 SLLIYPE
+512 
-519 TGERG
+519 
-524 IEVVTLHQVMRLA
+524 
-537 FAQIRRKP
+537 
-545 DEQTKEME
+545 
-553 ETAEVEK
+553 
-560 RQLNG
+560 
-565 VLKILNKA
+565 
-573 YKIRKGD
+573 
-580 VSKEAIATRI
+580 
-590 ILCPHLRE
+590 
-598 FVEKAENSQFV
+598 
-609 EMNLLVQA
+609 NLLVQA

-627 VAGATDNNRVALL
+627 VAGATDNNRVGLL

-719 AKEYMKMCVEVTRKV
+719 AKEYMKMCAEVTRKA

-803 LRYTHPRA
+803 LRYTHPNA

-821 NALHEEAVKIYKEL
+821 NALHEEAVKIYEEL
-835 HGDRHKFTLG
+835 HGDRHKFTAG

-861 QAYEMCHNAVQ
+861 QAYEMCQSAVQ
-872 VYRSSGHISWP
+872 VYRSSGHIAWP

-892 FLVRKEYAS
+892 LFVRKEYAR

-907 ELVKVHEDLHLVVSP
+907 ELVNVHEDLHLVVSP

-938 GDVQYGKDM
+938 GDVQYGKEM

-955 EEKGMHADHY
+955 EEKGMHPEHY

-973 LRLHEEQNTDDAVPE
+973 LRLHEEQNTDDAVQE

>member
-1 MRQDATESSLVS
+1 MRQDAPARSLVT

-148 VPKSHAYAKVVGL
+148 VPRSHAYAKVVGL
-161 DKGMEQ
+161 DEGMEQ

-232 AYLDYSDFTRHSP
+232 AYLDHSDFTRHNP

-255 EFAAR
+255 EFAAQ

-271 AFVFLSYCTLQPVPL
+271 AFVFLSYCALQPVPL

-293 LYEAAASGDHTIRVP
+293 LYETAASGDQTIRVP
-308 DDVKVKIAQC
+308 DDVKVKIA
-318 SLLIYPETGE
+318 
-328 RGIEVVTL
+328 R
-336 HQVMRLAFAQIRRK
+336 
-350 PDEQTKEMEETAE
+350 
-363 VEKRQ
+363 
-368 LNGVLKILN
+368 
-377 KAYKIR
+377 
-383 KGDVSKEAI
+383 
-392 ATRIILCPHLREFV
+392 
-406 EKAENSQFVEVNL
+406 
-419 LAQALVYLAD
+419 
-429 DHSEFTPH
+429 
-437 NPCYPQSMLLAAEF
+437 
-451 TARRMA
+451 
-457 ENNEVLR
+457 
-464 AAFVFLSY
+464 
-472 CTLQPVP
+472 
-479 LDTVAEYVLYEAA
+479 
-492 ASGDHTIR
+492 
-500 VPDDVKVKIAQC
+500 C

-672 QLDRV
+672 QLDRA
-677 IPVLEEANHLCTAH
+677 IPVLQEANNLCTAH
-691 TEPEWMKMRSRLL
+691 TEPEWMKMRSRVF
-704 NILGFTY
+704 NNLGFTY

-719 AKEYMKMCVEVTRKV
+719 AKEYMKMCAEVTSKA

-892 FLVRKEYAS
+892 FLVRKEYAR

-955 EEKGMHADHY
+955 EEKGMHPDHY

>member
-1 MRQDATESSLVS
+1 MREIQQAFSHLRQDAAESSLVS

-26 QLVRQ
+26 QLARQ
-31 FGKEY
+31 FGEEY

-135 EGLVLVTTQDSEL
+135 EGLVLVTTRDSVL
-148 VPKSHAYAKVVGL
+148 VPRSHAYAKVVDL
-161 DKGMEQ
+161 DEGMEQ
-167 SDAKKLLSAISGME
+167 SDAKKLLSAISGLE

-208 QMREDRPFS
+208 QMREDRPS
-217 KFSWKNYLANLKKYF
+217 CKFSWKNYLQIANLEKYF
-232 AYLDYSDFTRHSP
+232 AYLDYSDFTRHNP
-245 CYPQSMLPAA
+245 CYRQSMLPAV

-260 RMAENN
+260 RMAKNN

-271 AFVFLSYCTLQPVPL
+271 AFVFLSYCALQPVPL

-293 LYEAAASGDHTIRVP
+293 LYEAAAFGDQTIRVP
-308 DDVKVKIAQC
+308 DDVKVKIARC

-350 PDEQTKEMEETAE
+350 PDEQTKEMEETDE

-406 EKAENSQFVEVNL
+406 ENAKNSQFV
-419 LAQALVYLAD
+419 Q
-429 DHSEFTPH
+429 
-437 NPCYPQSMLLAAEF
+437 
-451 TARRMA
+451 
-457 ENNEVLR
+457 
-464 AAFVFLSY
+464 
-472 CTLQPVP
+472 
-479 LDTVAEYVLYEAA
+479 
-492 ASGDHTIR
+492 
-500 VPDDVKVKIAQC
+500 
-512 SLLIYPE
+512 
-519 TGERG
+519 
-524 IEVVTLHQVMRLA
+524 
-537 FAQIRRKP
+537 
-545 DEQTKEME
+545 
-553 ETAEVEK
+553 
-560 RQLNG
+560 
-565 VLKILNKA
+565 
-573 YKIRKGD
+573 
-580 VSKEAIATRI
+580 
-590 ILCPHLRE
+590 
-598 FVEKAENSQFV
+598 
-609 EMNLLVQA
+609 MNLLVQA

-719 AKEYMKMCVEVTRKV
+719 AKEYMKMCAEVTRKA

-750 IILHDRWENDE
+750 IILHDHWENDE
-761 AIEVLEEAQKIIEA
+761 AIEVLEEAQEIIEA
-775 CDTSRTELFIRAQVL
+775 CDTSGTELFFRAQVL

-803 LRYTHPRA
+803 LRYTHPNA

-821 NALHEEAVKIYKEL
+821 NALHEEAVKIYEELL
-835 HGDRHKFTLG
+835 HGVHKFTAG

-907 ELVKVHEDLHLVVSP
+907 ELVKVHEDLHLVVCP

-955 EEKGMHADHY
+955 EEKGMHPDHY

>member
-62 LLESYKELHEK
+62 LLESYKELHQK

-80 EERGSL
+80 EERASL
-86 NERIKTY
+86 NERIKNY

-116 VNDPLREF
+116 VNNPLREF

-161 DKGMEQ
+161 DKGMEH

-181 ADEDAIKVAQ
+181 ADENAIKVAQ

-217 KFSWKNYLANLKKYF
+217 KLSWKTYLANLKKNF
-232 AYLDYSDFTRHSP
+232 AYLDHSDFTRHNP
-245 CYPQSMLPAA
+245 CYLQSMLPAA

-271 AFVFLSYCTLQPVPL
+271 AFVFLSYCALQPVPL

-293 LYEAAASGDHTIRVP
+293 LYETAASGDQTIRVP
-308 DDVKVKIAQC
+308 EDVKVKIARC

-363 VEKRQ
+363 GEKRQ

-406 EKAENSQFVEVNL
+406 EKAEN
-419 LAQALVYLAD
+419 
-429 DHSEFTPH
+429 
-437 NPCYPQSMLLAAEF
+437 C
-451 TARRMA
+451 
-457 ENNEVLR
+457 
-464 AAFVFLSY
+464 
-472 CTLQPVP
+472 
-479 LDTVAEYVLYEAA
+479 
-492 ASGDHTIR
+492 
-500 VPDDVKVKIAQC
+500 
-512 SLLIYPE
+512 
-519 TGERG
+519 
-524 IEVVTLHQVMRLA
+524 
-537 FAQIRRKP
+537 
-545 DEQTKEME
+545 
-553 ETAEVEK
+553 
-560 RQLNG
+560 
-565 VLKILNKA
+565 
-573 YKIRKGD
+573 
-580 VSKEAIATRI
+580 
-590 ILCPHLRE
+590 
-598 FVEKAENSQFV
+598 QFV

-640 ERAYKINKQLSTTDI
+640 ERAYKINKQLSMTDI

-719 AKEYMKMCVEVTRKV
+719 AKEYMKMCVEVTRKA

-761 AIEVLEEAQKIIEA
+761 AIEVLEEAQKTIEA

-850 GTAKLHLGQVE
+850 GTAKLHLGQVD

-901 AKSFLE
+901 AKRFLE

-955 EEKGMHADHY
+955 EEKGMHPDHY

>member
-1 MRQDATESSLVS
+1 MRQDAAASSLVT

-36 MKVSA
+36 MRVSA
-41 GCGGQSPRRI
+41 GCGGHSPRRI

-86 NERIKTY
+86 NERLKNY

-116 VNDPLREF
+116 VNDPLTEF

-135 EGLVLVTTQDSEL
+135 EGLVLVTTQDSDL
-148 VPKSHAYAKVVGL
+148 VPRSHAYAKVLGL
-161 DKGMEQ
+161 HKGMEQ
-167 SDAKKLLSAISGME
+167 SDAKKLLGAISGME
-181 ADEDAIKVAQ
+181 ADEDAIKVAKR
-191 LLGFYPLS
+191 LGFYPLS

-208 QMREDRPFS
+208 KMREDRPFS
-217 KFSWKNYLANLKKYF
+217 KLSWKNYLANLIKNL
-232 AYLDYSDFTRHSP
+232 AYLDHSDFTRHNQ

-271 AFVFLSYCTLQPVPL
+271 AFVFLSYCALQPVPL
-286 DTVAEYV
+286 DTVADYV
-293 LYEAAASGDHTIRVP
+293 LYETAASGDKTIRVP
-308 DDVKVKIAQC
+308 DDVKIEIARC

-350 PDEQTKEMEETAE
+350 PDVQTKEMEETAE

-368 LNGVLKILN
+368 LNGVLEILN

-419 LAQALVYLAD
+419 L
-429 DHSEFTPH
+429 
-437 NPCYPQSMLLAAEF
+437 
-451 TARRMA
+451 
-457 ENNEVLR
+457 
-464 AAFVFLSY
+464 
-472 CTLQPVP
+472 
-479 LDTVAEYVLYEAA
+479 
-492 ASGDHTIR
+492 
-500 VPDDVKVKIAQC
+500 
-512 SLLIYPE
+512 
-519 TGERG
+519 
-524 IEVVTLHQVMRLA
+524 
-537 FAQIRRKP
+537 
-545 DEQTKEME
+545 
-553 ETAEVEK
+553 
-560 RQLNG
+560 
-565 VLKILNKA
+565 
-573 YKIRKGD
+573 
-580 VSKEAIATRI
+580 
-590 ILCPHLRE
+590 
-598 FVEKAENSQFV
+598 
-609 EMNLLVQA
+609 VQA
-617 LVYLADGLVH
+617 LVYYADGLVH

-655 SACELL
+655 SACEFL
-661 CDLGYTYREAG
+661 CDLGCAYCEAG
-672 QLDRV
+672 QLDRA
-677 IPVLEEANHLCTAH
+677 IPVLEEAYHLCTAH
-691 TEPEWMKMRSRLL
+691 TEPEWMKMRSRVF
-704 NILGFTY
+704 NNLGFTY
-711 RESFQLDL
+711 RESFRLDL
-719 AKEYMKMCVEVTRKV
+719 AKEYMKMCAEVTRKA

-803 LRYTHPRA
+803 LRYTHPNA

-821 NALHEEAVKIYKEL
+821 NALHEEAVKIYEEL
-835 HGDRHKFTLG
+835 HGDRHKFTAG

-861 QAYEMCHNAVQ
+861 QAYEMCQSAVQ
-872 VYRSSGHISWP
+872 VYRSSGHIAWP

-892 FLVRKEYAS
+892 FLVRKEYAR

-938 GDVQYGKDM
+938 GNVQYGKDM

-955 EEKGMHADHY
+955 EEKGTHPEHY

-973 LRLHEEQNTDDAVPE
+973 LRLHEEQNTDDAVQE

>member
-1 MRQDATESSLVS
+1 MREIQQAFSHLRQDAAESSLVS

-26 QLVRQ
+26 QLARQ
-31 FGKEY
+31 FGEEY

-62 LLESYKELHEK
+62 LLESYKELHEQ

-98 NHLCKSSTVWLLI
+98 NHLCNSSTVWLLI

-116 VNDPLREF
+116 STVNDPLREF
-124 WPTPEENSPWG
+124 LPTPEKDSPWG
-135 EGLVLVTTQDSEL
+135 EGLVLVTTQDSDL
-148 VPKSHAYAKVVGL
+148 VPRSHVYAKVVGL
-161 DKGMEQ
+161 DEGMEQ
-167 SDAKKLLSAISGME
+167 SDAEKLLSAISGIK
-181 ADEDAIKVAQ
+181 ADEDAIKVAK

-208 QMREDRPFS
+208 QMREDRPS
-217 KFSWKNYLANLKKYF
+217 CKFSWKNYLQIANLEKYF
-232 AYLDYSDFTRHSP
+232 AYLDYSDFTRHNP
-245 CYPQSMLPAA
+245 CYRQSMLPAV

-260 RMAENN
+260 RMAKNN

-271 AFVFLSYCTLQPVPL
+271 AFVFLSYCALQPVPL

-293 LYEAAASGDHTIRVP
+293 LYEAAASGDQTIRVP
-308 DDVKVKIAQC
+308 DDVKVKIARC

-363 VEKRQ
+363 VEKRHR
-368 LNGVLKILN
+368 NGVLKILN

-419 LAQALVYLAD
+419 L
-429 DHSEFTPH
+429 
-437 NPCYPQSMLLAAEF
+437 
-451 TARRMA
+451 
-457 ENNEVLR
+457 
-464 AAFVFLSY
+464 
-472 CTLQPVP
+472 
-479 LDTVAEYVLYEAA
+479 
-492 ASGDHTIR
+492 
-500 VPDDVKVKIAQC
+500 VK
-512 SLLIYPE
+512 
-519 TGERG
+519 
-524 IEVVTLHQVMRLA
+524 
-537 FAQIRRKP
+537 
-545 DEQTKEME
+545 
-553 ETAEVEK
+553 
-560 RQLNG
+560 
-565 VLKILNKA
+565 
-573 YKIRKGD
+573 
-580 VSKEAIATRI
+580 
-590 ILCPHLRE
+590 
-598 FVEKAENSQFV
+598 
-609 EMNLLVQA
+609 A

-655 SACELL
+655 SACEFL
-661 CDLGYTYREAG
+661 CDLGCAYCEAG
-672 QLDRV
+672 QLDRA
-677 IPVLEEANHLCTAH
+677 IPVLEEANHLCRAH
-691 TEPEWMKMRSRLL
+691 TEPEWMKMRSRVF
-704 NILGFTY
+704 NNLGFTY

-719 AKEYMKMCVEVTRKV
+719 AKEYMKMCAEVTRKA

-775 CDTSRTELFIRAQVL
+775 CDTSRTELFFRAQVL

-803 LRYTHPRA
+803 LRYTHPNS

-821 NALHEEAVKIYKEL
+821 NALHEEAVKIYEEL
-835 HGDRHKFTLG
+835 HGVHKFTAG

-861 QAYEMCHNAVQ
+861 QAYEMCQSAFQ
-872 VYRSSGHISWP
+872 VYRSSGHIAFP

-892 FLVRKEYAS
+892 FLVRKEYAR

-907 ELVKVHEDLHLVVSP
+907 ELVKVHEDLHLVVCP

-929 LLAEACVHL
+929 LLGEACVHL
-938 GDVQYGKDM
+938 GNVQYGKDM

-955 EEKGMHADHY
+955 EEKGMHPDHY